1 MNVFNYYLII
11 YVLYSSLIA
20 GRSLMTAYR
29 APCREWQSNIRLLVR
44 LLRKRWI
51 QIAKVNEN

>member
-1 MNVFNYYLII
+1 MFFNYYLII

-44 LLRKRWI
+44 LFERDGFKLQR
-51 QIAKVNEN
+51 

>member
-1 MNVFNYYLII
+1 MFLNYYLII

-20 GRSLMTAYR
+20 ERSLMTAYR
-29 APCREWQSNIRLLVR
+29 VPCRRWQLNIRLLVR

>member
-1 MNVFNYYLII
+1 MFFNYYLII

-29 APCREWQSNIRLLVR
+29 VPCRKWQSNIRLLVR
-44 LLRKRWI
+44 LLKKRWI